1 MLNYTFRLLLLVACL
16 LTGLVYSQA
25 RELDLRKRADP
36 DGTYSLSF
44 CARPFPDSALSV
56 PPHAFV
62 AFSHLSATGK
72 RFVRA
77 IGTATLASSN
87 TLLAFST
94 KISPIPAELEE
105 QAQAMLTERCLTL
118 MVNRAEY
125 QHIMRLAETS
135 STGEAS
141 ATSVQPI
148 SANYGLS
155 AEGCVELFVRVITPF
170 RDRTVALTPRGH
182 SEPPLAY
189 LRRVID
195 QNTPRTQ

>member
-1 MLNYTFRLLLLVACL
+1 M
-16 LTGLVYSQA
+16 
-25 RELDLRKRADP
+25 
-36 DGTYSLSF
+36 YSLSF
-44 CARPFPDSALSV
+44 CARPFPDSALAV

-62 AFSHLSATGK
+62 AFSHASATGK
-72 RFVRA
+72 RFVQA
-77 IGTATLASSN
+77 IGTATLAPSN
-87 TLLAFST
+87 TLLGFST

-118 MVNRAEY
+118 MLNRAEY
-125 QHIMRLAETS
+125 QHIMHLAGIS
-135 STGEAS
+135 STAKAS
-141 ATSVQPI
+141 ETSVQPV

-170 RDRTVALTPRGH
+170 RNRNVALTPRSD